1 MNKQIK
7 EEKNCF
13 LRDYSLQKE
22 VEKLDLSEKI
32 RAQLNLANIRI
43 LLPKKDIS
51 KKNNRFN
58 VFVSEAFPVS
68 TEAVHPVKQQDIPN
82 NRAHPSAINL

>member
-43 LLPKKDIS
+43 LLEEIDIV
-51 KKNNRFN
+51 
-58 VFVSEAFPVS
+58 VFIKCLWPFWMG
-68 TEAVHPVKQQDIPN
+68 KWNI
-82 NRAHPSAINL
+82 RMKRIN

>member
-43 LLPKKDIS
+43 LLPKRIYQRRIIVLMSLFLK
-51 KKNNRFN
+51 
-58 VFVSEAFPVS
+58 
-68 TEAVHPVKQQDIPN
+68 H
-82 NRAHPSAINL
+82 

>member
-58 VFVSEAFPVS
+58 VFVSEALEIS
-68 TEAVHPVKQQDIPN
+68 GEYRICYLEIDE
-82 NRAHPSAINL
+82 